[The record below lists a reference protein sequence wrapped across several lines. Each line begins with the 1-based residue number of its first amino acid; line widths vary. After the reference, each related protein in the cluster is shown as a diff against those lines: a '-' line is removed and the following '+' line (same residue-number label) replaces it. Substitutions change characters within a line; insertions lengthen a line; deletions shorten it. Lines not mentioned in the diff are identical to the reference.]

1 MEKTNDITKL
11 KVAYAMRE
19 CMEKATVEDITVRKI
34 CEQGNFS
41 RQTFYRC
48 FSDKYDLIENEEY
61 GY

>member
-34 CEQGNFS
+34 CEQG
-41 RQTFYRC
+41 TFQGRR
-48 FSDKYDLIENEEY
+48 FIVASVINMI
-61 GY
+61 

>member
-34 CEQGNFS
+34 CEKGNFFKADVLS
-41 RQTFYRC
+41 LLQ
-48 FSDKYDLIENEEY
+48 
-61 GY
+61 